1 MYGIPNMKLEK
12 HVIERKVE
20 IMKQEG
26 VTFLTGADVGKNQK
40 AKDLLKEFDRI
51 ILACG
56 ASNPRDLKVPGRD
69 AEGIYFA
76 VDFLKSTTKSL
87 LNSNLQDQGYLSSK
101 GKHVIVIGGGDTG
114 NDCVGTA
121 IRHGCASVI
130 QVEMMPKLP
139 DKRTPDNRWPQWPK
153 VLKTDYGQEESIVV
167 FGKDPRVYQTT
178 VKEFIKDKSG
188 KVVKAVLMGLEPKKD
203 EKTGRLSMEPIAGS
217 EKEVPADMV
226 LIAAGFLGAQNY
238 VADAFGVKLN
248 GRSNVETENGK
259 YKTNVDKVFA
269 AGDMRRG
276 QSLVVWA
283 IREGR
288 EVAREVDIS
297 LMGYSNLA

>member
-1 MYGIPNMKLEK
+1 M
-12 HVIERKVE
+12 
-20 IMKQEG
+20 
-26 VTFLTGADVGKNQK
+26 
-40 AKDLLKEFDRI
+40 
-51 ILACG
+51 
-56 ASNPRDLKVPGRD
+56 
-69 AEGIYFA
+69 
-76 VDFLKSTTKSL
+76 DFLKSTTKSL